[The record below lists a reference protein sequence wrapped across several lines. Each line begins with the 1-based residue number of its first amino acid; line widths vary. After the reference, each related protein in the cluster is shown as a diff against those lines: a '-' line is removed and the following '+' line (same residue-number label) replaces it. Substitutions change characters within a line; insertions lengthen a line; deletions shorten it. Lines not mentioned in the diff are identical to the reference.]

1 MGYLKL
7 WILTILVVFLSACGG
22 GGNPGSG
29 STSVTTPTPIST
41 SPTLT
46 LVLTD
51 AAGTTLAFNSISKNS
66 NYYSKATVADAKGAP
81 LANALVSF
89 STDYTVA
96 TVGGGVAGVTALTDS
111 NGVAK
116 VLISPLTITTSG
128 AATLTAAA
136 YINGTSVTGSLN
148 FGTSA
153 SNVSLA
159 SMTTSASTI
168 GALETDTVTVVGLVN
183 GTASAG
189 VIVNFSALCG
199 VFSPASATT
208 NSSGVAITTFQSD
221 VSCGTL
227 SPVSLTA
234 SAVGAA
240 TGISK
245 SIVVTPAKAANIV
258 FTSATPVLM
267 YVSSAASGNKTS
279 IVKFQVVN
287 SNGIGISS
295 PPQNVTFSLSQAAID
310 AGVKFSVS
318 GTRTSVAQTLSTDGS
333 GYASIQIAAGT
344 LPIPVAVTATLATDS
359 TISASSLGLAVTTGA
374 ATQNAASLSAT
385 KLSIEAWNTDGVETV
400 LNMRVAD
407 RMANPVPDGTII
419 NFVAN
424 AGLIVPATCSTL
436 SSACSPAVPIIFRS
450 QGTRPLNGRVTILA
464 YLNGEESFV
473 DTNGDNVWQ
482 SGESFHGVGRAFVDS
497 NEDGIWQAGEQI
509 IGTSSGSSACFNPL
523 SSDLAIPNTCASSTD
538 WSGNILV
545 RRQITITLSTS
556 VASITQTAAA
566 RTATGFKVWVHD
578 SNAQANVNGNV
589 PSFNAMPT
597 GSTISAAVAT
607 TGAVCT
613 VIAVSPNLI
622 ANSNMGD
629 FHDIVLSG
637 AGDCTT
643 VKVNVSVTTPG
654 GTTTTQPF

>member
-7 WILTILVVFLSACGG
+7 WILAILVVFLSACGG

-199 VFSPASATT
+199 AFSPASATT
-208 NSSGVAITTFQSD
+208 NSSGVAVTTFQSD

-295 PPQNVTFSLSQAAID
+295 PPQNVMFSLSQAAID

-318 GTRTSVAQTLSTDGS
+318 GTSTAQTSSTNSNGDV
-333 GYASIQIAAGT
+333 SIQVAAGT
-344 LPIPVAVTATLATDS
+344 VPTPVAVTATLVTDS
-359 TISASSLGLAVTTGA
+359 TIFASSLGLAVTTGA

-385 KLSIEAWNTDGVETV
+385 KLSIEAWNTDNVQTS
-400 LNMRVAD
+400 LSIRVAD
-407 RMANPVPDGTII
+407 RMANPVPDGTIV

-424 AGLIVPATCSTL
+424 AGLVTGTCSTVN
-436 SSACSPAVPIIFRS
+436 SACSVTFTS
-450 QGTRPLNGRVTILA
+450 QGTRPINGRVAILA
-464 YLNGEESFV
+464 YLNGEESFI
-473 DTNGDNVWQ
+473 DSNGDNVWQ
-482 SGESFHGVGRAFVDS
+482 SGESFHGVGRAFIDT

-509 IGTSSGSSACFNPL
+509 IGTSSGSSACFDPL
-523 SSDLAIPNTCASSTD
+523 AADLAIPNTCGSSSL

-545 RRQITITLSTS
+545 RRQITITLATS
-556 VASITQTAAA
+556 VASITQTSAT
-566 RTATGFKVWVHD
+566 RTATGFRVWVHD
-578 SNAQANVNGNV
+578 TNANANANGNV
-589 PSFNAMPT
+589 PRFNAMPT
-597 GSTISAAVAT
+597 GSTIGATVVT
-607 TGAVCT
+607 TGATCT
-613 VIAVSPNLI
+613 VKAVSPNLI
-622 ANSNMGD
+622 TNSTDGD

-637 AGDCTT
+637 DGDCTT
-643 VKVNVSVTTPG
+643 VRVNVSVTTPG